1 MNTYLLISTLVG
13 FLLVMAWRMR
23 ETTRPINARRI
34 VIPPLGMATGF
45 SMFAYAPMRIPL
57 AWAAIAFALGV
68 LVFAYPLIKS
78 SKLTRVG
85 DVVML
90 KRSPAFLLVIVG
102 LFLIRLVARSYV
114 ERYINAPQTAA
125 IFFVL
130 AFGMIVTWRVR
141 MFFEYRRLQRDM
153 LAPSTAALPT
163 V

>member
-13 FLLVMAWRMR
+13 FVFVMAWRMR
-23 ETTRPINARRI
+23 ETTRPMNLRRI
-34 VIPPLGMATGF
+34 VIPPLGMSTGF
-45 SMFAYAPMRIPL
+45 SMFAYPPMRIPV

-90 KRSPAFLLVIVG
+90 KRSPAFMLVIVG

-114 ERYINAPQTAA
+114 ERFINAPQTAG

-141 MFFEYRRLQRDM
+141 MYFEYRRLQRD
-153 LAPSTAALPT
+153 LPSASSDALPIT
-163 V
+163 

>member
-1 MNTYLLISTLVG
+1 
-13 FLLVMAWRMR
+13 
-23 ETTRPINARRI
+23 
-34 VIPPLGMATGF
+34 VIKP
-45 SMFAYAPMRIPL
+45 
-57 AWAAIAFALGV
+57 WAAIAFALGV

-90 KRSPAFLLVIVG
+90 KRSPAFLLVIVA
-102 LFLIRLVARSYV
+102 LFLIRLIARTYV
-114 ERYINAPQTAA
+114 ERYIDTLQTAG

-141 MFFEYRRLQRDM
+141 MYFEYRRLERDM
-153 LAPSTAALPT
+153 LAPSTSALPT